1 MTVTIRY
8 WAAAA
13 AATGVDSEESAPG
26 VLADLLGEAVARHPD
41 LDRVLQMASVLVE
54 GTPTRVGDRA
64 DVEVPEGA
72 TVEIL
77 PPFAGG

>member
-13 AATGVDSEESAPG
+13 AATGVDAEDVPSASLAD
-26 VLADLLGEAVARHPD
+26 VLAGAAARHPD
-41 LDRVLQMASVLVE
+41 LDRVLQVASVLVD
-54 GTPTRVGDRA
+54 GTPVRADDRA
-64 DVEVPEGA
+64 A
-72 TVEIL
+72 TPVRDGSSVEIL

>member
-1 MTVTIRY
+1 MTVTLRY

-13 AATGVDSEESAPG
+13 AATGVDSEEHSCG
-26 VLADLLGEAVARHPD
+26 TVGEILDAATTRHPD
-41 LDRVLQMASVLVE
+41 LARVRQVASVIVD
-54 GTPTRVGDRA
+54 GVPARD
-64 DVEVPEGA
+64 DVEVPAGA

>member
-13 AATGVDSEESAPG
+13 AATGVDAEQGAPG
-26 VLADLLGEAVARHPD
+26 PLEDLLQGAVALHPD
-41 LDRVLQMASVLVE
+41 LARVLQVASVLVD
-54 GTPTRVGDRA
+54 GTPARA
-64 DVEVPEGA
+64 GERGSVEVPDGA